1 VKLHTLHTMPATV
14 AYYVMQNIIA
24 VAAAEALPKPE
35 GKRNMAS
42 TTQKGGAVE
51 AIRSA
56 ILRGDYAPGER
67 LKEAEIAERTGV
79 SRTPV
84 REAFRVLETEGLI
97 ELLPGR
103 GARVRV
109 YSAEEVSTIHEI
121 RSVLEGK
128 VARRAVMH
136 VSHNHL
142 AALEASCDRLE
153 KLPVGAA
160 EECDGENQFFHGLI
174 FDIVGNDRLTHIARR
189 QLEVPLPYKQD
200 YWSTEQVKQASVVA
214 HREVCAALRAG
225 DGDAA
230 EDAMR
235 RHVLAAGAGLIQGA
249 PA

>member
-1 VKLHTLHTMPATV
+1 
-14 AYYVMQNIIA
+14 
-24 VAAAEALPKPE
+24 
-35 GKRNMAS
+35 MAS
-42 TTQKGGAVE
+42 TTHNDGAVE

-67 LKEAEIAERTGV
+67 LKEAEIAERVGV

-109 YSAEEVSTIHEI
+109 YSAEEVATIHEI

-136 VSHNHL
+136 VSPSHL
-142 AALEASCDRLE
+142 AALHASCDRLE

-160 EECDGENQFFHGLI
+160 EECDLENQFFHGLI

-200 YWSTEQVKQASVVA
+200 YWSTAEVKQASVDA

-225 DGDAA
+225 DEDAA

-235 RHVLAAGAGLIQGA
+235 RHVLAAGAGLVQDNPGHSTLA
-249 PA
+249 VPAG